1 VTNPPDDA
9 HSDQIEA
16 GREAWQR
23 IREHGR
29 KSFEDWI
36 TVARALAIGRS
47 ACLEA
52 AGCNRPFGSAYTRA
66 AGLWLRQAGLDGMND
81 QERSRSLLVLKN
93 LPAIL
98 EWRASVDEAQ
108 RDRFNHPNSVWIN
121 WRRSVRPIPTREP
134 DSIPGHVVPRVTRHS
149 KPKSIYWSQ
158 DAIKRAAVAL
168 RECYS
173 NDTFVMARRA
183 LEAAIRCE
191 ADLLALLPDPPA
203 KKPRQIAAPAALELQ

>member
-16 GREAWQR
+16 GRKAWQR
-23 IREHGR
+23 IKEHGR
-29 KSFEDWI
+29 KSFDDWI

-47 ACLEA
+47 AALQEA
-52 AGCNRPFGSAYTRA
+52 GTDRPYGVTFTRA
-66 AGLWLRQAGLDGMND
+66 SARWLRQTGLDGLND

-98 EWRASVDEAQ
+98 EWRAGVDEAQ

-121 WRRSVRPIPTREP
+121 WRRSVRPIPTEP
-134 DSIPGHVVPRVTRHS
+134 GPRVTRHS
-149 KPKSIYWSQ
+149 KPKAIFWSQ
-158 DAIKRAAVAL
+158 DAIRRAAVAL

-191 ADLLALLPDPPA
+191 ADLLLLLPADPPA